1 MEHETFFET
10 IKCEDYK
17 IYNLNFHNAR
27 LAKTIAKN
35 INLAEYI
42 YPFNSNLLKCKVIY
56 NKSEILS
63 VDFETYKKRH
73 IQSFKII
80 YDDNISYS
88 KKSTSRDDINKLF
101 NQKDRADE
109 IIIIKN
115 NLISDTSIANI
126 AIYDGYIWLTPKI
139 PLLEGTCR
147 ARLLEEKKII
157 TKDITL
163 AMLKKAKKIALMNTM
178 IDFDI
183 LDTYC
188 LI

>member
-1 MEHETFFET
+1 MSNETFFET

-17 IYNLNFHNAR
+17 IYNLKFHNTR

-42 YPFNSNLLKCKVIY
+42 YPLNSKLLKCKVIY
-56 NKSEILS
+56 NENEILS
-63 VDFETYKKRH
+63 VDFETYKKRN
-73 IQSFKII
+73 IQSFKLI
-80 YDDNISYS
+80 YDDNISYG
-88 KKSTSRDDINKLF
+88 KKSTSRGDINKLS
-101 NQKDRADE
+101 NKKDNSDE

-126 AIYDGYIWLTPKI
+126 AIFDGYNWLTPKT

-147 ARLLEEKKII
+147 ARLLEKKQIFK
-157 TKDITL
+157 KDITL
-163 AMLKKAKKIALMNTM
+163 AMLQNAKKIALMNAM

-183 LDTYC
+183 LETYT
-188 LI
+188 LV